1 MEITHA
7 LIAFVMEGD
16 GDMDVLHFC
25 GYGSQPLW
33 DDRLAFSDRL
43 ATDPKYGLVGHQ
55 FQVMEAPVTMVR
67 FYKEL
72 DPKDDDAYYVNEVGD
87 VVKM

>member
-1 MEITHA
+1 MEIKHA

-25 GYGSQPLW
+25 GYDHQPLW
-33 DDRLAFSDRL
+33 DDRLTLTDRL
-43 ATDPKYGLVGHQ
+43 NLDPKYGLIGQ
-55 FQVMEAPVTMVR
+55 EFQIMEAPVTMVK
-67 FYKEL
+67 FYNDL
-72 DPKDDDAYYVNEVGD
+72 DPKDEDAYYVNEVGD

>member
-16 GDMDVLHFC
+16 GEMDVLHFC
-25 GYGSQPLW
+25 GFDHQPLW
-33 DDRLAFSDRL
+33 DDRLSLNDRL
-43 ATDPKYGLVGHQ
+43 NENPKYGLVGQ
-55 FQVMEAPVTMVR
+55 TFQIMEAPVTMIK

-72 DPKDDDAYYVNEVGD
+72 DPKDDDSYFVNEVGD